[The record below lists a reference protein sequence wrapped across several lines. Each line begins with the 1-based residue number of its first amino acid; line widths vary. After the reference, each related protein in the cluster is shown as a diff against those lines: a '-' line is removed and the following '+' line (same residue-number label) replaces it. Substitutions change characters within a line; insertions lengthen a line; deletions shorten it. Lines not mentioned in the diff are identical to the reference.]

1 MCVRHRRTP
10 SADEDGDGDDARLS
24 SAAGELIL
32 DVRATSPRHNP
43 FPHAANILLL
53 KNWTPLEQFMTS
65 IDLLCCSSADKRY
78 RVAKCLSI
86 NILQRW
92 LDPNKPIRKQLKR
105 GSPHNLSFRVK
116 FFVTDP
122 GKLQEEYTRHV
133 HRIQPHRHECRD
145 ERLVCASLVN
155 SIVIRS
161 LSSSFSHRSTA
172 EYGFHIKR
180 LKIVKISFK
189 CKQFFIQL
197 RREATE
203 TRETLLGF
211 NMVNYRACKNL
222 WKACVEHHTFFR
234 LERPIPPQKN
244 FFAHYFTLGSKF
256 RYCGRTE
263 VQSVQYGKEK
273 GIKDRVFARNSLF
286 VQEGT
291 RLRPSSVGHL
301 VDHVIH
307 ASPSLPVF
315 SSSNHKSASSTQAN
329 SISLDSTPSPE
340 GLDGQPPALP
350 PKQLSRKTLSQIIQ
364 AHSQQSLLDNHLNE
378 MYDVPV
384 NADKTTLNGVVPHD
398 NLVLI
403 KMRPDEHGRFGFNV
417 KGGADQKMPII
428 VSRVAPGTSAD
439 LCVPRLNEGDQVV
452 LINGRDISDHTHDQ
466 VVMFIKASCESHSG
480 ELILLVRPNA
490 IYDVVEEKADSE
502 PDFQYIPEK
511 SPQDPTQLDQH
522 ALRDSMVALKEGL
535 ISGGI
540 LAQFD
545 QLYRKRPGMT
555 MLCAKLPQN
564 VSKNRYRDISPYDAT
579 RVILKGTDDYINA
592 NYINM
597 EIPASSLI
605 NRYIA
610 CQGPLPNT
618 CPDFWQ
624 MTWEQGSSMVV
635 MLTTQVERGRVK
647 CHQYWPNPDSA
658 TTYGNFTVTCH
669 NEEGNSAFLVREMT
683 LTHTQIQ
690 YLAWPDHGVP
700 DDSTDFLDFVAL
712 VRTKRAG
719 QDHPMVVHC
728 SAGIGR
734 TGVLITMETALC
746 LMECGQPVY
755 PLDIVRTMRDQRAMM
770 IQTPSQY
777 RFVCEA
783 ILRVYEEGLVK
794 PLKTSVYRQREKAND
809 QSEEER
815 AEQQRAEEETEDGE
829 APAVELLEGGLDEE
843 DDDDEEVEV
852 LDVGE
857 VTEDGEE
864 EEEDGEEEEEEEEEV
879 EEPSFDV
886 SVMLSFLRRTL
897 GRRSIRKH
905 AEKARLREAQRATT
919 HIPAAG
925 DAKSVIT
932 CRVSLLD
939 GADVSVDLPHWLDVT
954 KSIKKQVKIGPPYC
968 LHLRVKF
975 YSSEP
980 NNLHEELTRYL
991 FVLQLKQ
998 DILSGKLECP
1008 FDTAV
1013 ELAAFSLQAELGDC
1027 DPLEHNLDLVSEF
1040 RFIPNQTEDVELAIY
1055 NAWKECR
1062 GQTPAQA
1069 EINYLNKAKWL
1080 EMYGVDMHMVKARDG
1095 NEYSLGLTPTG
1106 VLVFEGETKIGLF
1119 FWPKITRLDFKK
1131 SKLTL
1136 VVVEDDEQGK
1146 EQEHTFVFRMDH
1158 PKACKHLWK
1167 CAVEHHAFFRLR
1179 GPVQKNTAS
1188 SGFIRMGSRFR
1199 YSGKTE
1205 YQTTKGNKARRSA
1218 SFERRPSRRYSRRT
1232 MMNRGPFNA
1241 QEVLSSGNGVGS
1253 SRDKKVSHNRG
1264 AWSAV
1269 PVVSPAAASV
1279 CGPMEIEALPRSP
1292 GGEKR
1297 SVPAVADLMETC
1309 IDDVLRAPVPTV
1321 TATEEAGPSNT
1332 FAAAAASAAT
1342 EDPLSLAA
1350 RLKQLELESS
1360 PVLAPLR
1367 NNFNVNVAMNNQ
1379 EDVLKLTEKCDLS
1392 STGGSPVVTP
1402 LRIPEDLKSNILKAQ
1417 AEAAAALKGSVEE
1430 HVIMVGEKNC
1440 NLQEASA
1447 SAERLA
1453 EDVNPSVP
1461 KMPSESASEGMAPK
1475 VKAEE
1480 FDLTKTVPLSDNL
1493 IDFTDPVPALPPVQQ
1508 PKPLITPRWII
1519 PSTATGELLSPQPS
1533 PTSCTHVTP
1542 AQSHPIAYPHT
1553 HSHTRKLEPDA
1564 VGSGKEEAADEHHD
1578 VNHNPTPTQIHYH
1591 DTNTPRDRIPSGSLG
1606 GRIAFTKT

>member
-1 MCVRHRRTP
+1 M
-10 SADEDGDGDDARLS
+10 SARFRLP
-24 SAAGELIL
+24 AGRSYN
-32 DVRATSPRHNP
+32 VRATELERDR
-43 FPHAANILLL
+43 PHTQVVCNVLLL
-53 KNWTPLEQFMTS
+53 DNTVQAFKVSKSDHGQVLLDAVFKHLELTERDYFGLHLADDTSDTP
-65 IDLLCCSSADKRY
+65 
-78 RVAKCLSI
+78 
-86 NILQRW
+86 RW

-122 GKLQEEYTRHV
+122 GKLQEEYTRYQYFLQTKQDILTG
-133 HRIQPHRHECRD
+133 RLPCPHNTAALLASYAVQSELGDYSESEHSSGYLSEYCFIPNPPQDFHKEVAKHHQQHSGLSPAQSEFNYLNTARTLDLYGVELHYARD
-145 ERLVCASLVN
+145 QSNTEILLGVMSGG
-155 SIVIRS
+155 IVIYKNRVRINY
-161 LSSSFSHRSTA
+161 FPW
-172 EYGFHIKR
+172 

-273 GIKDRVFARNSLF
+273 GIKDRVFARSPSKPLARKLVGGTDWESVSRNSLSDERLETQSLPTRSPPGTPNQNSLF

-683 LTHTQIQ
+683 LTHTQKNIINVVWCWMKREASSVIHQVVRWSGKNQTAGCYSHVLFHNTVKGHNYTDGVQCSLPPQDTELNGTCLEVAHMKCNNLFWVEYERYSEQERELTQIQ

-879 EEPSFDV
+879 EEPSV
-886 SVMLSFLRRTL
+886 
-897 GRRSIRKH
+897 
-905 AEKARLREAQRATT
+905 A
-919 HIPAAG
+919 
-925 DAKSVIT
+925 
-932 CRVSLLD
+932 
-939 GADVSVDLPHWLDVT
+939 
-954 KSIKKQVKIGPPYC
+954 
-968 LHLRVKF
+968 
-975 YSSEP
+975 
-980 NNLHEELTRYL
+980 
-991 FVLQLKQ
+991 
-998 DILSGKLECP
+998 
-1008 FDTAV
+1008 
-1013 ELAAFSLQAELGDC
+1013 
-1027 DPLEHNLDLVSEF
+1027 
-1040 RFIPNQTEDVELAIY
+1040 
-1055 NAWKECR
+1055 
-1062 GQTPAQA
+1062 
-1069 EINYLNKAKWL
+1069 
-1080 EMYGVDMHMVKARDG
+1080 
-1095 NEYSLGLTPTG
+1095 
-1106 VLVFEGETKIGLF
+1106 
-1119 FWPKITRLDFKK
+1119 
-1131 SKLTL
+1131 
-1136 VVVEDDEQGK
+1136 
-1146 EQEHTFVFRMDH
+1146 
-1158 PKACKHLWK
+1158 
-1167 CAVEHHAFFRLR
+1167 
-1179 GPVQKNTAS
+1179 
-1188 SGFIRMGSRFR
+1188 
-1199 YSGKTE
+1199 
-1205 YQTTKGNKARRSA
+1205 
-1218 SFERRPSRRYSRRT
+1218 
-1232 MMNRGPFNA
+1232 
-1241 QEVLSSGNGVGS
+1241 
-1253 SRDKKVSHNRG
+1253 
-1264 AWSAV
+1264 SAV
-1269 PVVSPAAASV
+1269 SATSATS
-1279 CGPMEIEALPRSP
+1279 
-1292 GGEKR
+1292 
-1297 SVPAVADLMETC
+1297 ET
-1309 IDDVLRAPVPTV
+1309 
-1321 TATEEAGPSNT
+1321 S
-1332 FAAAAASAAT
+1332 
-1342 EDPLSLAA
+1342 
-1350 RLKQLELESS
+1350 
-1360 PVLAPLR
+1360 
-1367 NNFNVNVAMNNQ
+1367 
-1379 EDVLKLTEKCDLS
+1379 
-1392 STGGSPVVTP
+1392 
-1402 LRIPEDLKSNILKAQ
+1402 
-1417 AEAAAALKGSVEE
+1417 
-1430 HVIMVGEKNC
+1430 
-1440 NLQEASA
+1440 
-1447 SAERLA
+1447 
-1453 EDVNPSVP
+1453 VNPDP
-1461 KMPSESASEGMAPK
+1461 DPDPDPA
-1475 VKAEE
+1475 
-1480 FDLTKTVPLSDNL
+1480 NL
-1493 IDFTDPVPALPPVQQ
+1493 
-1508 PKPLITPRWII
+1508 
-1519 PSTATGELLSPQPS
+1519 
-1533 PTSCTHVTP
+1533 
-1542 AQSHPIAYPHT
+1542 
-1553 HSHTRKLEPDA
+1553 
-1564 VGSGKEEAADEHHD
+1564 
-1578 VNHNPTPTQIHYH
+1578 
-1591 DTNTPRDRIPSGSLG
+1591 
-1606 GRIAFTKT
+1606 